1 MTGHLGLINQ
11 ARKMATSTKRIIINT
26 SAAPK
31 AIGPY
36 NQVSICD
43 FKFTENSHSRA
54 IFSISRNH
62 VSLQFCV
69 MSSHFSPIH
78 IISAISCEISLKFGK
93 FFTQNHDIW
102 GKLSA
107 VDFTLHANAEK
118 WNHIHSQFTEIL
130 VTIHH

>member
-62 VSLQFCV
+62 VSLQFCAV
-69 MSSHFSPIH
+69 NSNLRPIPE
-78 IISAISCEISLKFGK
+78 ISAISREI
-93 FFTQNHDIW
+93 TM
-102 GKLSA
+102 
-107 VDFTLHANAEK
+107 
-118 WNHIHSQFTEIL
+118 
-130 VTIHH
+130 